1 MQTQIHIGGRWQ
13 EARDGS
19 KLPVSDPADDSVI
32 AEVPACGEMETLEAI
47 TAAEDAHALFASLPV
62 RNRVEMLHAIS
73 SGLEAHR
80 ERLATLITREG
91 GKPLHE
97 SRVEIDYSRS
107 FFDQAAEDILQVD
120 TDESSPQGK
129 RVKVRYLPVG
139 TTASIVAWNFPL
151 ALLAKKFAPALATG
165 CTHVTKP
172 ADLTPL
178 TTLAF
183 AEIVQEAGVPD
194 GVFNV
199 VTGHPEAIGRTLM
212 SDPRVRKMSFTGS
225 TRVGRMLIE
234 QSAAN
239 ITRLSLEL
247 GGHAPFLVFE
257 DADLTKAVDM
267 AMAAKFRNTG
277 QTCICPNRFL
287 IHESR
292 HDEFVSRL
300 AEKAGSLI
308 SGRGTD
314 PGVDLGPMINDAG
327 VQKVMAHIEDAIEQG
342 GTLVSGGGH
351 RSVGGL
357 ADRFLEPTVITGL
370 NSSMRCWREET
381 FGPMCPIRSFETE
394 EEAISL
400 ANDSAY
406 GLASYAC
413 TQDEERIQRLGGL
426 LQTGIIGINDPGPAI
441 ASVPVGGVKC
451 SGYGREGGRWALD
464 AYLSTVMISE
474 RD

>member
-1 MQTQIHIGGRWQ
+1 MQTRIHIGGRWQ

-32 AEVPACGEMETLEAI
+32 AEVPACGEIETLEAI
-47 TAAEDAHALFASLPV
+47 DAAEDAQNGFATLPV
-62 RNRVEMLHAIS
+62 RNRVSMLHAIS
-73 SGLEAHR
+73 SGLEAHK
-80 ERLATLITREG
+80 EQLASLITREG

-97 SRVEIDYSRS
+97 SRIEIDYSRS
-107 FFDQAAEDILQVD
+107 FFDQAARDILQIS
-120 TDESSPQGK
+120 DEEFSPPDK
-129 RVKVRYLPVG
+129 TVKVRYLPVG
-139 TTASIVAWNFPL
+139 MTASIVAWNFPL
-151 ALLAKKFAPALATG
+151 ALLAKKLAPAIATG

-183 AEIVQEAGVPD
+183 AEILQEVGIPD

-199 VTGHPEAIGRTLM
+199 VTGHPEAIGRTLL
-212 SDPRVRKMSFTGS
+212 SDPRIRKLSFTGS
-225 TRVGRMLIE
+225 TRVGRILIG

-247 GGHAPFLVFE
+247 GGHAPFLVFD
-257 DADLTKAVDM
+257 DADLNEAVDM

-287 IHESR
+287 VHESL
-292 HDEFVSRL
+292 HDAFASRL
-300 AEKAGSLI
+300 AEKAGALV

-314 PGVDLGPMINDAG
+314 PDVHLGPLINDAG
-327 VQKVMAHIEDAIEQG
+327 VRKVMNHIEDAMDHG
-342 GTLVSGGGH
+342 GTLLSGGG
-351 RSVGGL
+351 RRTVEGL

-370 NSSMRCWREET
+370 SADMLCWREET
-381 FGPMCPIRSFETE
+381 FGPMCPIRSFATE
-394 EEAISL
+394 EEAIAL

-413 TQDEERIQRLGGL
+413 THDEDRILRLGRL

-441 ASVPVGGVKC
+441 ASVPVGGVGC

-464 AYLSTVMISE
+464 SYLSTVMTSR